1 VSPCCREQQLREP
14 RHSDAATIE
23 RWLLT
28 CGFQVRKICD
38 GRIPPLQEELPAD
51 FGAMQKLIE
60 CVPNFSEGRDQN
72 IIRQI
77 SDAIESVD
85 GVSLLDVDPG
95 ASTNRTV
102 VTFVGSPD
110 AAVEAAFRAIK
121 KAGEL
126 IDMRKQKGAHP
137 RMGATDVCP
146 FIPVSNV
153 SWDEAIACANR
164 LGQRVGD
171 ELKIPVYLYE
181 KAAKNEPRSNLSVI
195 RAGEYEG
202 FFEKIKQPEWKPDFG
217 PEVFNEK
224 SGATVIGVRDF
235 LVAYNV
241 NLNTKSVRRAN
252 SVAFDVRE
260 QGRVKTEDGTLS
272 GKPVL
277 DANGEPIRI
286 PGMLKHV
293 KAIGWFVK
301 EYGIAQVSMNLTN
314 IEETPL
320 HAAFDACCESAARRG
335 LRVTGSEIVG
345 MVPKKCLVD
354 AGRYFLRRQKWSEG
368 VSDEELI
375 DIAIRSMGLSEL
387 KPFDPKE
394 KVIEFKIE
402 SAEPKRSL
410 AKMNLREFC
419 NETLSDSPAPGGGSV
434 AALMGALGASL
445 GGMVANLSAGKRGCD
460 DKLEYFSNWAVKA
473 QQLKDEL
480 LALVD
485 EDTAAFNKVMDG
497 FALAKES
504 AEEKAA
510 RAAAIE
516 EATKYAAEVPLKV
529 METASKSYEL
539 LAEMAEKGNPASV
552 SDVGVGALATHACIE
567 GAALNVRI
575 NLAQLK
581 DQKFKA
587 ELADRM
593 RKASAHSETRFKE
606 ISQLVESKL
615 G

>member
-1 VSPCCREQQLREP
+1 M
-14 RHSDAATIE
+14 
-23 RWLLT
+23 
-28 CGFQVRKICD
+28 K
-38 GRIPPLQEELPAD
+38 
-51 FGAMQKLIE
+51 KLIE

-72 IIRQI
+72 VIRQI
-77 SDAIESVD
+77 TDAIESVD
-85 GVSLLDVDPG
+85 GASLLDVDPG

-121 KAGEL
+121 KAAEL
-126 IDMRKQKGAHP
+126 IDMRKHKGAHP

-153 SWDEAIACANR
+153 SWDEAIACANC

-181 KAAKNEPRSNLSVI
+181 KAAKNESRSNLSVI

-202 FFEKIKQPEWKPDFG
+202 FFEKIRQPEWKPDFG
-217 PEVFNEK
+217 PDIFNEK

-241 NLNTKSVRRAN
+241 NLNTRSVRRAT

-260 QGRVKTEDGTLS
+260 QGRIKTEDGTPS

-277 DANGEPIRI
+277 GLNGEPVRI

-320 HAAFDACCESAARRG
+320 HVAFDACVEAAANRG

-354 AGRYFLRRQKWSEG
+354 AGRYFLRKQKWSEG
-368 VSDEELI
+368 VSDEESI
-375 DIAIRSMGLSEL
+375 NIAIRSMGLSEL
-387 KPFDPKE
+387 KPFESKE
-394 KVIEFKIE
+394 KVIELKIE
-402 SAEPKRSL
+402 SAEQKPSL
-410 AKMNLREFC
+410 VKMNLREFC

-434 AALMGALGASL
+434 AALMGALGTSL
-445 GGMVANLSAGKRGCD
+445 GGMVANLSAGKRGWD
-460 DKLEYFSNWAVKA
+460 DKLEYFSENAVKA

-480 LALVD
+480 LSLVD
-485 EDTAAFNKVMDG
+485 EDTAAFNKVMDA
-497 FALAKES
+497 FALPKKA

-516 EATKYAAEVPLKV
+516 QTTKYAAEVPLKV
-529 METASKSYEL
+529 METASKSYDL
-539 LAEMAEKGNPASV
+539 LAEMAESGNPASV
-552 SDVGVGALATHACIE
+552 SDVGVGALATRACIE

-581 DQKFKA
+581 DEKFKA
-587 ELADRM
+587 SLSKRIEQTSTDSDTEFKKIYQVVG
-593 RKASAHSETRFKE
+593 RKLR
-606 ISQLVESKL
+606 
-615 G
+615 